1 MSEAVDMNV
10 KNASVAIC
18 GLGGL
23 GSNIA
28 MMLARAGVGFLRLI
42 DFDTVDRSNLNRQ
55 TYFIKHIG
63 KPKADALYEQ
73 IREVNESIKLE
84 KVDTKITAQNAREL
98 LGDCDIICEAF
109 DDPEAK
115 SMLAETVLTE
125 FPEKKLVCGSG
136 MSGIGGANKIVTRR
150 RAKNLYV
157 CGDGESDSENFFAP
171 RVIICAGHQANMI
184 LRLIMGIDE
193 P

>member
-1 MSEAVDMNV
+1 MNV
-10 KNASVAIC
+10 QNASVAVC

-28 MMLARAGVGFLRLI
+28 MMLARADVGYLKLI
-42 DFDTVDRSNLNRQ
+42 DYDSVESGNLNRQ

-63 KPKADALYEQ
+63 MLKTDALLEQ
-73 IREVNESIKLE
+73 IREVNTVIKAE
-84 KVDTKITAQNAREL
+84 TACVKITAQNACEL
-98 LGDCDIICEAF
+98 IKDCDIICEAF
-109 DDPEAK
+109 DDPVSKA
-115 SMLAETVLTE
+115 MLADTVLTK

-136 MSGIGGANKIVTRR
+136 MAGLGSANDIKTYCA
-150 RAKNLYV
+150 AKNLYI
-157 CGDGESDSENFFAP
+157 CGDGKPAQGGFFAP
-171 RVIICAGHQANMI
+171 RVLVCAGHQANMI